1 MNPRRDRISKLLTAN
16 FSLHELFKILL
27 NKKNLL
33 TDANL
38 ELLEKSVQKFE
49 GKGVSK
55 SDLMDIGTVGLLKAI
70 QRFDESQGQSLE
82 AYAEECIGQEV
93 QEFFKQEL
101 AE

>member
-1 MNPRRDRISKLLTAN
+1 MNPRRDRISKLLTSN

-55 SDLMDIGTVGLLKAI
+55 SDLMDIGTIGLLKAI
-70 QRFDESQGQSLE
+70 QRFDENQGQSLE
-82 AYAEECIGQEV
+82 SYAEECIGREV
-93 QEFFKQEL
+93 QEFFQQEL